1 MQIQYIFI
9 IFAIMIVASALFV
22 LWSKNVVHSAFM
34 LFFTFIG
41 VAGIFVFANADYLA
55 VAQIMIYVGGI
66 LILLVFG
73 ILLTNK
79 PNKDKI
85 GVTNT
90 VETTNYNRLL
100 GGGVAILLFSGLFFV
115 VPRIPF
121 TRLEAH
127 NFEQFEPL
135 KSTVKN
141 IGIYLITE
149 NSLPFEAI
157 ALLLF
162 GALIGA
168 GYIAKLTLNEETF
181 QGKKIKK

>member
-1 MQIQYIFI
+1 
-9 IFAIMIVASALFV
+9 
-22 LWSKNVVHSAFM
+22 
-34 LFFTFIG
+34 
-41 VAGIFVFANADYLA
+41 
-55 VAQIMIYVGGI
+55 
-66 LILLVFG
+66 
-73 ILLTNK
+73 
-79 PNKDKI
+79 
-85 GVTNT
+85 
-90 VETTNYNRLL
+90 
-100 GGGVAILLFSGLFFV
+100 VAILLFSGLFFV
-115 VPRIPF
+115 IQRIPF